1 MYKLSNFIL
10 LIFLFVFPAHN
21 SFAQVV
27 IQKKTTAGENVLFL
41 QELAVLISEKDGM
54 VKIETV
60 LPISARPE
68 EYKDLDIKEDDEIL
82 MVNAKRIKSVD
93 DFNKIHEE
101 LEIEETIKMGIR
113 RGEEMFIV
121 EFKKIDPENLPNR
134 EMRIIRTAEPGAATI
149 DEDKPG
155 VITEKIS
162 ITASENIHPVAGTG
176 LLFEESEKQVK
187 ISHVLPHMK
196 DMLGDLDIQQGDVLL
211 RVNDTVIDSFE
222 QFRKMY
228 ESLKIADDVKFSL
241 KRGDKKVEV
250 LFKKPKEKGN
260 IIIKK

>member
-1 MYKLSNFIL
+1 MNKLSNLIL
-10 LIFLFVFPAHN
+10 LIFLFVFLSN
-21 SFAQVV
+21 TSFAQVM

-82 MVNAKRIKSVD
+82 MVNTKRIKSVD

-121 EFKKIDPENLPNR
+121 EFKKIDPT
-134 EMRIIRTAEPGAATI
+134 IR
-149 DEDKPG
+149 
-155 VITEKIS
+155 
-162 ITASENIHPVAGTG
+162 
-176 LLFEESEKQVK
+176 
-187 ISHVLPHMK
+187 
-196 DMLGDLDIQQGDVLL
+196 
-211 RVNDTVIDSFE
+211 
-222 QFRKMY
+222 
-228 ESLKIADDVKFSL
+228 
-241 KRGDKKVEV
+241 
-250 LFKKPKEKGN
+250 
-260 IIIKK
+260 